1 MKVNQCYCWYRK
13 SFNDLDRR
21 SNQPQYSLKSKS
33 NPEQGLILFSSVKAE
48 RGEEAAEERCEA
60 VRDWVVRFKERSHL
74 HKSARWSRKY
84 DMEATESC
92 SDFAKTSNR
101 SVYSKQHIFN
111 INETNSYL
119 KKMSYKASIVRE
131 EKSILSFKISKN
143 KLIPLLVTDTAG
155 DSQ

>member
-1 MKVNQCYCWYRK
+1 MQGDASGASADVEGTACYLE
-13 SFNDLDRR
+13 DL
-21 SNQPQYSLKSKS
+21 
-33 NPEQGLILFSSVKAE
+33 
-48 RGEEAAEERCEA
+48 
-60 VRDWVVRFKERSHL
+60 
-74 HKSARWSRKY
+74 
-84 DMEATESC
+84 
-92 SDFAKTSNR
+92 AKIISE
-101 SVYSKQHIFN
+101 VGYSKQHIFN